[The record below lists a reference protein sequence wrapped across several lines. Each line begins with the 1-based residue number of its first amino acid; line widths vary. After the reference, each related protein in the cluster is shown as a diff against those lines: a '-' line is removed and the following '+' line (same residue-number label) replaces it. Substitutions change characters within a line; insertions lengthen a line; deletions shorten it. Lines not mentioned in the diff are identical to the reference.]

1 MTWDESELRAA
12 LHEGEGETLSPG
24 HIVALGEA
32 RLQRRHDRI
41 RTAAVAVVVTGLLG
55 GGVGALTQ
63 LGGSSESASSN
74 SAAGA
79 KLDHFGGDRAAG
91 GSSGS
96 AGSSAGAAGG
106 NASYGS
112 APQPL
117 APAAG
122 AEKVCPAH
130 PAAITLP
137 TDEAANT
144 TAPLFT
150 GKVTSI
156 RLCGYRGKPD
166 GVQTLRA
173 VTTLRGAKAQELADD
188 VNASP
193 AGVRAISCP
202 APRYSRSVVLYPVSG
217 TTPGTTVRLYATCG
231 IDVTDGHA
239 ERLIWNPPA
248 DLRSVLDDLTK

>member
-12 LHEGEGETLSPG
+12 LRDGEGQTLSPG
-24 HIVALGEA
+24 HIVALAEA
-32 RLQRRHDRI
+32 RQQRRHDRI
-41 RTAAVAVVVTGLLG
+41 RTAAVAVVVTGLFG
-55 GGVGALTQ
+55 GGIAALTQ

-74 SAAGA
+74 SGGKYAQSG
-79 KLDHFGGDRAAG
+79 FGGDRAAG
-91 GSSGS
+91 GA

-106 NASYGS
+106 KALHGS

-117 APAAG
+117 APGASAAG
-122 AEKVCPAH
+122 ACPPH
-130 PAAITLP
+130 PAAIRWP
-137 TDEAANT
+137 ADKAANT

-156 RLCGYRGKPD
+156 TLCGYRGKLQR
-166 GVQTLRA
+166 VQTLRGA
-173 VTTLRGAKAQELADD
+173 SVLRGAQAQELADSI
-188 VNASP
+188 NASP

-202 APRYSRSVVLYPVSG
+202 PPMYSRSVVLYPVSG
-217 TTPGTTVRLYATCG
+217 TTPGATVLLATTCG

-248 DLRSVLDDLTK
+248 DLSNALDAITK